1 MGATLY
7 YLAYG
12 SNLHPYRL
20 RERVS
25 SSRLAGLVEL
35 PGRALRWHLVSGD
48 GSGKCDA
55 PAAGADARVLGA
67 LYMLAE
73 EEKPLLDR
81 CEALDWLYEETRIV
95 LRGEG
100 GREREAFLY
109 LALPEHVDAAARP
122 YDWYRDIVL
131 AGARALSL
139 PAAYADAIAAAT
151 AIEDPDPERADDNRR
166 RLERMD
172 AFLRREPVP
181 ELAWWRAGE
190 VLAP

>member
-25 SSRLAGLVEL
+25 SSRLVGLVEL

-55 PAAGADARVLGA
+55 PADGGGACVLGA
-67 LYMLAE
+67 LYTLAE

-81 CEALDWLYEETRIV
+81 CEALDWLYGETRIV
-95 LRGEG
+95 VRDAG
-100 GREREAFLY
+100 GRAREAFLY
-109 LALPEHVDAAARP
+109 LALTDHVDADARP

-131 AGARALSL
+131 AGARALVL
-139 PAAYADAIAAAT
+139 PDDYAAAIAAAP
-151 AIEDPDPERADDNRR
+151 AVEDPDPERADDNRR

-190 VLAP
+190 VPAP